1 METDLD
7 QLPHILNHILDI
19 DIKKIYYDESGYYC
33 QVNSKWYKLDL
44 ILESIDKQ
52 KKLSEVKL

>member
-1 METDLD
+1 MKIDLD

-19 DIKKIYYDESGYYC
+19 NIKKTYYDESGHCC
-33 QVNSKWYKLDL
+33 QVKGAWYKLDL
-44 ILESIDKQ
+44 ILESVDKQ